1 MQRLLVTGSRFW
13 SIQDWRGS
21 GEVLFAS
28 LPTNFGSLPNVVER
42 QGAPSRK
49 VSQYWKVAS
58 VAGKMPNLPYV
69 VERQGAPFTMISQY
83 WQVARVAGKRPNL
96 PKDPGRSIAR
106 QRDARCSSLCI
117 LYTIRSVYPP
127 HGQWPA
133 PMGSWGVV
141 TWYAKSSSND
151 L

>member
-1 MQRLLVTGSRFW
+1 MTGSRFW

-49 VSQYWKVAS
+49 VSQYWQVAR
-58 VAGKMPNLPYV
+58 VAGKMPNLPNV
-69 VERQGAPFTMISQY
+69 VERQGAPFIMISQY

-96 PKDPGRSIAR
+96 AKVPRPKHRAT
-106 QRDARCSSLCI
+106 ARCEVFLSMYIIYNSVSLP
-117 LYTIRSVYPP
+117 TPWAVAGP
-127 HGQWPA
+127 HGQL
-133 PMGSWGVV
+133 GSSYMVC
-141 TWYAKSSSND
+141 KEQ
-151 L
+151 